1 MTQTD
6 ETQNA
11 VDNILNQLK
20 NFDAPAIQRQDSS
33 PPEAEKLEEF
43 IIKKSSELIN
53 KSLEV
58 LDEYR
63 DFLTATPS
71 EESAEAMSNLINA
84 SSSAI
89 ETLNKVLTA
98 NKKAATSV
106 KIKEMD
112 IKARTDNN
120 KRDNA
125 TKLMM
130 TRKEL
135 MQMLMDAPEII
146 DVESKEVKDN

>member
-1 MTQTD
+1 M
-6 ETQNA
+6 
-11 VDNILNQLK
+11 
-20 NFDAPAIQRQDSS
+20 
-33 PPEAEKLEEF
+33 
-43 IIKKSSELIN
+43 
-53 KSLEV
+53 

-89 ETLNKVLTA
+89 ETLNKVLAA
-98 NKKAATSV
+98 NKRAATSV

-112 IKARTDNN
+112 IKARVDNN

-125 TKLMM
+125 TRLMM
-130 TRKEL
+130 TRREL
-135 MQMLMDAPEII
+135 MQMLVDAPDAI
-146 DVESKEVKDN
+146 DVETQKIED

>member
-1 MTQTD
+1 MQSD
-6 ETQNA
+6 ETQDA
-11 VDNILNQLK
+11 VNNILNQLK
-20 NFDAPAIQRQDSS
+20 NYDAPNAPKQELITPSAD
-33 PPEAEKLEEF
+33 ELEGF
-43 IIKKSSELIN
+43 IIKKSSELID
-53 KSLEV
+53 KSLQV

-89 ETLNKVLTA
+89 ETLNKVLAT

-135 MQMLMDAPEII
+135 MQMLVDTPDAIEVETQKI
-146 DVESKEVKDN
+146 DN

>member
-1 MTQTD
+1 
-6 ETQNA
+6 
-11 VDNILNQLK
+11 
-20 NFDAPAIQRQDSS
+20 
-33 PPEAEKLEEF
+33 
-43 IIKKSSELIN
+43 
-53 KSLEV
+53 V

-89 ETLNKVLTA
+89 ESLNKVLAA
-98 NKKAATSV
+98 NKRAATSIKV
-106 KIKEMD
+106 KEME
-112 IKARTDNN
+112 IKARIDNN

-130 TRKEL
+130 TRGEL
-135 MQMLMDAPEII
+135 MQMLMDAPEAIE
-146 DVESKEVKDN
+146 VETQKVDN

>member
-1 MTQTD
+1 MQTD
-6 ETQNA
+6 ETQDA
-11 VDNILNQLK
+11 VNNILNQLK
-20 NFDAPAIQRQDSS
+20 NFDAPAAPKQELIAPGAD
-33 PPEAEKLEEF
+33 ELEEF
-43 IIKKSSELIN
+43 VIKKSSELID
-53 KSLEV
+53 KSLQV

-89 ETLNKVLTA
+89 ETLNKVLAA
-98 NKKAATSV
+98 NKRAATSV

-112 IKARTDNN
+112 IKARVDNN

-125 TKLMM
+125 TRLMM
-130 TRKEL
+130 TRREL
-135 MQMLMDAPEII
+135 MQMLVDAPDAI
-146 DVESKEVKDN
+146 DVETQKIED

>member
-1 MTQTD
+1 MQTD
-6 ETQNA
+6 ETQDA
-11 VDNILNQLK
+11 VNNILNQLK
-20 NFDAPAIQRQDSS
+20 NFDAPSTPKQETVVPNAD
-33 PPEAEKLEEF
+33 ELEGF
-43 IIKKSSELIN
+43 IIKKSSELID
-53 KSLEV
+53 KSLQV

-89 ETLNKVLTA
+89 ETLNKVLAA
-98 NKKAATSV
+98 NKKANTSI

-112 IKARTDNN
+112 IKARIDNN

-125 TKLMM
+125 TRLMM

-135 MQMLMDAPEII
+135 MQMLVDAPDAI
-146 DVESKEVKDN
+146 DVETQKIEN

>member
-1 MTQTD
+1 MTQAD
-6 ETQNA
+6 DTQNA
-11 VDNILNQLK
+11 VNNILNQLK
-20 NFDAPAIQRQDSS
+20 NFDAPAAPKQETAAPSAD
-33 PPEAEKLEEF
+33 ELEGF
-43 IIKKSSELIN
+43 IIKKSSELID
-53 KSLEV
+53 KSLQV

-89 ETLNKVLTA
+89 ETLNKVLAA
-98 NKKAATSV
+98 NKKANTSI

-112 IKARTDNN
+112 IKARVDNN

-135 MQMLMDAPEII
+135 MQMLVDAPDAI
-146 DVESKEVKDN
+146 DVESKVVEG

>member
-1 MTQTD
+1 MTQAD
-6 ETQNA
+6 DTQNA
-11 VDNILNQLK
+11 VNNILNQLK
-20 NFDAPAIQRQDSS
+20 NFDAPAAPKQETVAPSAD
-33 PPEAEKLEEF
+33 ELEGF
-43 IIKKSSELIN
+43 IIKKSSELID
-53 KSLEV
+53 KSLQV

-89 ETLNKVLTA
+89 ETLNKVLAA
-98 NKKAATSV
+98 NKKANTSI

-112 IKARTDNN
+112 IKARVDNN

-135 MQMLMDAPEII
+135 MQMLVDAPDAIN
-146 DVESKEVKDN
+146 VESKVVEG

>member
-1 MTQTD
+1 MTQAE
-6 ETQNA
+6 ETQDA
-11 VDNILNQLK
+11 VNNILNQLK
-20 NFDAPAIQRQDSS
+20 NFDTPAAPKPEI
-33 PPEAEKLEEF
+33 PPPSADELEAF

-53 KSLEV
+53 SSLQV

-63 DFLTATPS
+63 DFLAATPS

-89 ETLNKVLTA
+89 ATLNKVLTA
-98 NKKAATSV
+98 NKKAEVSV

-112 IKARTDNN
+112 IRARIDNN

-135 MQMLMDAPEII
+135 MQILIDDPDAIE
-146 DVESKEVKDN
+146 VETQKIED

>member
-1 MTQTD
+1 MQTD
-6 ETQNA
+6 ETQDA
-11 VDNILNQLK
+11 VNNIINQLK
-20 NFDAPAIQRQDSS
+20 NFDAPATPKQETVAPSAD
-33 PPEAEKLEEF
+33 ELEEF
-43 IIKKSSELIN
+43 IIKKSSELID
-53 KSLEV
+53 KSLQV

-89 ETLNKVLTA
+89 ETLNKVLAA

-112 IKARTDNN
+112 IKARVDNN

-135 MQMLMDAPEII
+135 MQMLVDSPDAI
-146 DVESKEVKDN
+146 DVESQKIENQL

>member
-1 MTQTD
+1 MQQDDTQ
-6 ETQNA
+6 EA
-11 VDNILNQLK
+11 VNNILNQLK
-20 NFDAPAIQRQDSS
+20 TFDAPKQVIQHQ
-33 PPEAEKLEEF
+33 PPAPDELEQF
-43 IIKKSSELIN
+43 IINKSSELIN
-53 KSLEV
+53 KSLQV

-89 ETLNKVLTA
+89 ESLNKVLAA
-98 NKKAATSV
+98 NKRAATSLKV
-106 KIKEMD
+106 KEME
-112 IKARTDNN
+112 IKARVDNN

-130 TRKEL
+130 TRGQL
-135 MQMLMDAPEII
+135 MQMLMDAPEAIEVETQKI
-146 DVESKEVKDN
+146 DN

>member
-1 MTQTD
+1 MQQDDTQ
-6 ETQNA
+6 EA
-11 VDNILNQLK
+11 VNNILNQLK
-20 NFDAPAIQRQDSS
+20 TFDAPKQVIQHQ
-33 PPEAEKLEEF
+33 PPAPEELEQF
-43 IIKKSSELIN
+43 IIDKSSELIN
-53 KSLEV
+53 KSLQV

-89 ETLNKVLTA
+89 ESLNKVLTA
-98 NKKAATSV
+98 NKRAATSLKV
-106 KIKEMD
+106 KEME
-112 IKARTDNN
+112 IKARIDNN

-130 TRKEL
+130 TRGEL
-135 MQMLMDAPEII
+135 MQMLMDAPDAI
-146 DVESKEVKDN
+146 DVEAQKIVEQV

>member
-1 MTQTD
+1 MQQDDTQ
-6 ETQNA
+6 EA
-11 VDNILNQLK
+11 VNNILNQLK
-20 NFDAPAIQRQDSS
+20 TFDAPKQVIQHQ
-33 PPEAEKLEEF
+33 PPAPDELEQF
-43 IIKKSSELIN
+43 IINKSSELIN
-53 KSLEV
+53 KSLQV

-89 ETLNKVLTA
+89 ESLNKVLAA
-98 NKKAATSV
+98 NKRAATSLKV
-106 KIKEMD
+106 KEME
-112 IKARTDNN
+112 IKARIDNN

-130 TRKEL
+130 TRGEL
-135 MQMLMDAPEII
+135 MQMLMDAPEAIE
-146 DVESKEVKDN
+146 VETQKVDN

>member
-1 MTQTD
+1 MTQAD
-6 ETQNA
+6 DTQNA
-11 VDNILNQLK
+11 VNNILNQLK
-20 NFDAPAIQRQDSS
+20 NFDAPAAPKQETVAPSAD
-33 PPEAEKLEEF
+33 ELEGF
-43 IIKKSSELIN
+43 IIKKSSELID
-53 KSLEV
+53 KSLQV

-89 ETLNKVLTA
+89 ETLNKVLAA
-98 NKKAATSV
+98 NKKANTSI

-112 IKARTDNN
+112 IKARVDNN

-135 MQMLMDAPEII
+135 MQMLVDAPDAI
-146 DVESKEVKDN
+146 DVESKVVEG

>member
-1 MTQTD
+1 MQTD
-6 ETQNA
+6 ETQDA
-11 VDNILNQLK
+11 VNSILNQLK
-20 NFDAPAIQRQDSS
+20 NFNAPAAPKQETSA
-33 PPEAEKLEEF
+33 PNAEELEKF
-43 IIKKSSELIN
+43 IINKSSELID
-53 KSLEV
+53 KSLQV

-71 EESAEAMSNLINA
+71 EQSAEAMSNLINA

-89 ETLNKVLTA
+89 ETLNKVLAA
-98 NKKAATSV
+98 NKKAATSI

-112 IKARTDNN
+112 IKARVDNN

-135 MQMLMDAPEII
+135 MQMLVDAPDAI
-146 DVESKEVKDN
+146 DVESKVIDN

>member
-11 VDNILNQLK
+11 VNNILNQLK
-20 NFDAPAIQRQDSS
+20 NFDAPAAPKQEIT
-33 PPEAEKLEEF
+33 PPDADQLEEF
-43 IIKKSSELIN
+43 IIKKSSELID
-53 KSLEV
+53 KSLQV

-89 ETLNKVLTA
+89 ETLNKVLAA

-112 IKARTDNN
+112 IKARIDNN

-125 TKLMM
+125 TRLMM

-135 MQMLMDAPEII
+135 MQMLVDTPDAI
-146 DVESKEVKDN
+146 EVDAQKIED